1 MPNNYTVRENGVI
14 YNDTTNQPTE
24 YSLNSNFE
32 ILKDNVLQT
41 VKQKSSRFDP
51 TNGSGQLVTD
61 ETDKDVPMNIMY
73 ADAVFKALPTTW
85 LYMKY
90 SDDDGKT
97 WSDPILLNGMVKAE
111 DSRVLVTGPGRGMQI
126 KNGEYKGRLIVP
138 VYDTAQ
144 SGIIYSDDHGAT
156 WNYAKGPS
164 TKKAAMSESQ
174 IVEMPDGTLRV

>member
-1 MPNNYTVRENGVI
+1 
-14 YNDTTNQPTE
+14 
-24 YSLNSNFE
+24 
-32 ILKDNVLQT
+32 
-41 VKQKSSRFDP
+41 
-51 TNGSGQLVTD
+51 
-61 ETDKDVPMNIMY
+61 
-73 ADAVFKALPTTW
+73 
-85 LYMKY
+85 
-90 SDDDGKT
+90 
-97 WSDPILLNGMVKAE
+97 MVKAE

-174 IVEMPDGTLRV
+174 IVEMPDGTLRVYARSTGSKIAEAVSLDGGKTWTEAAYVPGMTQRDGDRSYP

>member
-1 MPNNYTVRENGVI
+1 MMT
-14 YNDTTNQPTE
+14 
-24 YSLNSNFE
+24 
-32 ILKDNVLQT
+32 
-41 VKQKSSRFDP
+41 
-51 TNGSGQLVTD
+51 
-61 ETDKDVPMNIMY
+61 
-73 ADAVFKALPTTW
+73 
-85 LYMKY
+85 
-90 SDDDGKT
+90 GKT

-174 IVEMPDGTLRV
+174 IVEMPDGTLRVYARSTGSKIAEAVSLDGGKTWTEAAYVPGMTQPGWGSQLSVIRYGGLIEGKPALIMSNSCRCGKLSKRRKSQDRFDHRYRKRRK